1 MKRLESGNKPLSIEG
16 LAKRLTRIGA
26 HALMREVKGFGR
38 PESDA
43 KLGRGPGVFANALRA
58 LTRWAAGLRSL
69 SELSVRLTKGPFRR
83 IVMKALALKP
93 RGFVPRDVLV
103 LSKLSAHLQVEWRAR
118 DIHPWDRD
126 QPSSRQAELFREQAL
141 HDTADAVVRLF
152 QILPEMDA
160 LDIRVLGPGTF
171 GEKLMFAGTVSRSE
185 AFAAR
190 SLSSSGMRL
199 MVMGVRYQVRNGHL
213 EPLE

>member
-1 MKRLESGNKPLSIEG
+1 MDRRCHESLGPQ
-16 LAKRLTRIGA
+16 
-26 HALMREVKGFGR
+26 HAPRGGR
-38 PESDA
+38 
-43 KLGRGPGVFANALRA
+43 
-58 LTRWAAGLRSL
+58 
-69 SELSVRLTKGPFRR
+69 FRR
-83 IVMKALALKP
+83 IMTKALALTP

-103 LSKLSAHLQVEWRAR
+103 LSKLSGQLQVEWRAR

-126 QPSSRQAELFREQAL
+126 QPAGRQAELFRELAL

-160 LDIRVLGPGTF
+160 LDIRVLGPRDAS
-171 GEKLMFAGTVSRSE
+171 EPLMLAGTVTRSE

-190 SLSSSGMRL
+190 SLSSPGMRL
-199 MVMGVRYQVRNGHL
+199 MVMGVRYQVRNGYL